1 MKKYIMDVHGF
12 EEENITVLLDD
23 GEHTEPTYENI
34 INAYKTIISEAE
46 EGDAIF
52 LHYSGE
58 TDADFDAVSMDTL
71 LQYLHG
77 TGIFNNT
84 GQLTHASSLCI
95 AQTLY
100 RSRYQA
106 S

>member
-34 INAYKTIISEAE
+34 VNAYKTIISEAE

-58 TDADFDAVSMDTL
+58 RTESFCCVVCCAHLHL
-71 LQYLHG
+71 LGLDIKLPG
-77 TGIFNNT
+77 
-84 GQLTHASSLCI
+84 
-95 AQTLY
+95 
-100 RSRYQA
+100 
-106 S
+106 